1 MMYNSEITCEKVFKS
16 TVEMHMSLWME
27 LKHTAGSALSDLTA
41 GNRKMADSYPVGNML
56 RLFKL
61 AQFLKEKNCV

>member
-1 MMYNSEITCEKVFKS
+1 
-16 TVEMHMSLWME
+16 ME